1 MFFESFILFLINFFI
16 TSSLSPILQ
25 KIGSKLG
32 LIDSPDFRK
41 INKRSLVRVGGI
53 SFIASFIISCIILI
67 FFTKNNLIINSEY
80 KNFFT
85 ISIIISLLSFLL
97 GFADDLK
104 SLSPIFRLFMQII
117 ISAFVWI
124 CGIQITNID
133 ISFLN
138 LDIEFIQVNRF
149 ISLFLT
155 IIWITGITNAIN
167 WIDGLDGLAS
177 SLVGVSSLSLG
188 VLFIREGSIQEGLVL
203 IGISG
208 SCLGFLIFN
217 RYPAKLIM
225 GDGGSYFLGF
235 NLGYLSILGGSSY
248 LVSDSINLY
257 IQKIHFFI
265 LIFFIPLFDMTFVIF
280 VRLLKGLSPFYPDNN
295 HIHYRL
301 MNFGLTHDKV
311 VQFLTGANIIICVFS
326 LIILF

>member
-16 TSSLSPILQ
+16 TCSLSPILE
-25 KIGSKLG
+25 KIGSKLN
-32 LIDSPDFRK
+32 LIDRPDYRK

-138 LDIEFIQVNRF
+138 LDIEFISVNRF

-188 VLFIREGSIQEGLVL
+188 VLFMVEGNILEGLIL

-248 LVSDSINLY
+248 LVSDSINIY
-257 IQKIHFFI
+257 TQKLHIFI
-265 LIFFIPLFDMTFVIF
+265 LIFLIPLFDMTYVIL

-295 HIHYRL
+295 HIHHRL
-301 MNFGLTHDKV
+301 MNFGLNHDKV
-311 VQFLTGANIIICVFS
+311 VKFLTGANIVICIFN